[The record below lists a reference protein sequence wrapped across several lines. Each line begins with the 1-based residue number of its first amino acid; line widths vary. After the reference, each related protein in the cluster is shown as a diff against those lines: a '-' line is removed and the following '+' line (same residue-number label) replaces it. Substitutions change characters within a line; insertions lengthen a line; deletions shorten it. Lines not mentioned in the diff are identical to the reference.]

1 MQILE
6 IVLYLKNGKKRILPF
21 ELGKTNIISGKSRT
35 GKSAIIDIVEY
46 CLGRGT
52 CKVAKGVIR
61 NNVTW
66 YGLLLNHKNENIFVA
81 RQNPLPSQ
89 ISTRFAFISRGKNLQ
104 SPEHAPEESTTTH
117 EGIINELSQ
126 IMGISPNTN
135 FPPSG
140 QTRKPLSAN
149 IKHALFLCLQK
160 QGEIASDQV
169 LFHRQ
174 SEQHTTQDIKDTL
187 PYFLGAIR
195 EDELALKQELDKQE
209 RTLRISRYNLKEA
222 EMIKGDEISR
232 AQDLIQEAKQYNMV
246 KIDVEF
252 KINTERQK
260 ILMKIAKWK
269 PSEKPIEFSDNLEK
283 IQDEIVCLNNKI
295 RNKEQEIKAAKK
307 FANELTGFTS
317 VLDHQKDRLESVGLF
332 ENLTVEHSTCPIC
345 SNKLYDETPTI
356 KAMKDSLLNLSK
368 KLSQTEKQNPNLRDK
383 INKLEKELDDF
394 QLERKQ
400 RIRSIE
406 SILKEHEPLQ
416 KLRDLNFHRAQI
428 AAKVKFWLDNVIL
441 VDETSDLQK
450 EITALEKRVEKL
462 RKDLDEKSKKLRIDS
477 ILNRISQKMTKCAKK
492 LELEHSEYPVRFH
505 LSIANILIDDEKG
518 PFSLDQVGSGENL
531 LGYHLSTLF
540 ALHDFFVKHK
550 RPVPGFLIIDQPSQ
564 VYFPNDTKGI
574 KDFKKIVDEDKE
586 KVMKFFDFIFDFV
599 ESLNPSFQIIIT
611 DHADLD
617 DGRFQDS
624 IVEIWRKDNALIPEK
639 MLKN

>member
-21 ELGKTNIISGKSRT
+21 KLGKTNIISGKSRT

-61 NNVTW
+61 NNVSW

-81 RQNPLPSQ
+81 RQNPPPSQ
-89 ISTRFAFISRGKNLQ
+89 ITTNFAFISRGKNLQ
-104 SPEHAPEESTTTH
+104 SPEHAPKESTTTH
-117 EGIINELSQ
+117 EGIVNELSQ

-160 QGEIASDQV
+160 QGEIASEQV

-209 RTLRISRYNLKEA
+209 RALRVARYNLKEA
-222 EMIKGDEISR
+222 EMLKGDEISR
-232 AQDLIQEAKQYNMV
+232 AQDLIEEAKQYNM
-246 KIDVEF
+246 IETDVEF
-252 KINTERQK
+252 KTNLERQK
-260 ILMKIAKWK
+260 ILMKISKWK
-269 PSEKPIEFSDNLEK
+269 PSDKPIEFSDNLEK
-283 IQDEIVCLNNKI
+283 IQDEITDLNNKI
-295 RNKEQEIKAAKK
+295 RGKEQEIKAAKK
-307 FANELTGFTS
+307 FANELTGFAS

-345 SNKLYDETPTI
+345 SNKLPTETPTI
-356 KAMKDSLLNLSK
+356 KAMKDSLLDLSK
-368 KLSQTEKQNPNLRDK
+368 KLSDTEKQNPNLREK

-394 QLERKQ
+394 QLQRKQ

-406 SILKEHEPLQ
+406 SILKEREPLQ

-428 AAKVKFWLDNVIL
+428 AAKVKFWLDNVRI
-441 VDETSDLQK
+441 VDETSTLQK

-462 RKDLDEKSKKLRIDS
+462 RTDLDEKSKKLRIDS
-477 ILNRISQKMTKCAKK
+477 ILNRISQKMTKWAKE

-505 LSIANILIDDEKG
+505 LPIANILIDDEKG
-518 PFSLDQVGSGENL
+518 AFSLDQVGSGENL

-540 ALHDFFVKHK
+540 ALHEFFVKHK

-564 VYFPNDTKGI
+564 VYFPKDTKGI

-586 KVMKFFDFIFDFV
+586 KVMKFFNFIFDFV
-599 ESLNPSFQIIIT
+599 ESINPGFQIIIT

-617 DGRFQDS
+617 DERFQDS